1 MFIILQIWFNS
12 LKLAW
17 MECFFSIC
25 VFILYQCETFVNW
38 WITVLDEQC
47 ETFVICNDGTMCW
60 LCMYIWSNLCVGY
73 DCYMDA
79 CCIYIC
85 WLCINVGYVC
95 IYDGTCVLAMIVI
108 WMRVVYIYVGYG
120 CYMELCVGYVL
131 AMYVYLICEIV
142 TWN

>member
-12 LKLAW
+12 RKLAW

-60 LCMYIWSNLCVGY
+60 LCMYIWWNLCVGY

-79 CCIYIC
+79 CCIYMC
-85 WLCINVGYVC
+85 WISHMWNSDLRLRKNDFFLKNVTNGALPSGAPLVYQLLMAHLW
-95 IYDGTCVLAMIVI
+95 DTNGAP
-108 WMRVVYIYVGYG
+108 VVRH
-120 CYMELCVGYVL
+120 
-131 AMYVYLICEIV
+131 
-142 TWN
+142 